1 MSTNIYASVKCFG
14 NTVKKVNNYLLD
26 YRDCKYHY
34 KTNGDSIMFLTHGNN
49 VWRRIGALLLPL
61 LATSSSRARDRDGF
75 WQCAYVTEFT
85 DVVFKAALGTVIII
99 LNLQKI

>member
-14 NTVKKVNNYLLD
+14 NTVKEVNNYLLD

-49 VWRRIGALLLPL
+49 VWQRIGVLLLPL
-61 LATSSSRARDRDGF
+61 LVVRTSKQGKQRPRWFLAVCIRD
-75 WQCAYVTEFT
+75 
-85 DVVFKAALGTVIII
+85 
-99 LNLQKI
+99 